1 MKVSL
6 KKCEKLLCNNIHFYL
21 STPDKYKFKEVH
33 KSAINQTLR
42 IRLFF
47 RDFCGFQATSQK
59 NLKGFLRPLFYVG
72 LLLTSGGLLTKSGS
86 VLCPIS
92 LCFLSVMKHL
102 CP

>member
-59 NLKGFLRPLFYVG
+59 NLKGFLREEQTSFLRWFAVNIGWFVDKKWFSIMPHLFVF
-72 LLLTSGGLLTKSGS
+72 
-86 VLCPIS
+86 
-92 LCFLSVMKHL
+92 FL
-102 CP
+102 